1 MKKFRFGLRPV
12 SVIRAH
18 RENRAK
24 EVFSQSVRAY
34 VRAEEDLAGVRQRI
48 AAFGA
53 TIFTSRKERF
63 EASEHAICLAGY
75 RRECAA
81 EPERWQTDFV
91 DARKTGSS
99 LCPSPTCP
107 VLTKRSAAMA
117 VQGDRASP
125 NFLGPSVRHDDAELP
140 RRVRVTSV
148 RRAGERPRGGREQ
161 AQAENGAS
169 MRVDAARRRQHG
181 GFSAHSDLS

>member
-81 EPERWQTDFV
+81 ELPAEHAV
-91 DARKTGSS
+91 VAARTE
-99 LCPSPTCP
+99 
-107 VLTKRSAAMA
+107 M
-117 VQGDRASP
+117 
-125 NFLGPSVRHDDAELP
+125 E
-140 RRVRVTSV
+140 
-148 RRAGERPRGGREQ
+148 
-161 AQAENGAS
+161 
-169 MRVDAARRRQHG
+169 RRRQDYIE
-181 GFSAHSDLS
+181 AHRQLEAVTKLEEKSRAAHRLEANREEQAEFDDRPRSRRRAAYLI